1 MKRWTAVAFLLLLG
15 VGAYSQDSLSLALKR
30 ISTTGT
36 FAFGGT
42 GFAGRISKGEADFR
56 VIMTQPSGVALDALE
71 RLYATGNPQAK
82 SYALAGIRK
91 FNSKRFEELRLSL
104 QSSNLKVQTQSG
116 CIVSEQLLKEVANDL
131 NSGKYDLWL
140 K

>member
-1 MKRWTAVAFLLLLG
+1 
-15 VGAYSQDSLSLALKR
+15 
-30 ISTTGT
+30 
-36 FAFGGT
+36 
-42 GFAGRISKGEADFR
+42 
-56 VIMTQPSGVALDALE
+56 MTQPSGVALDALE